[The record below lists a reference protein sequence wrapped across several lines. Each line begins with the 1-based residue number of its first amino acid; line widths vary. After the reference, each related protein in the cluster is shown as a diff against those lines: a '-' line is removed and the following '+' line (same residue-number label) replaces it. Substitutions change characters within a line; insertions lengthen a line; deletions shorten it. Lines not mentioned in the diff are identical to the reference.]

1 MGLSTTSSSKKVE
14 KERVLNISN
23 SLPAPLPMNKYD
35 NDPVSDAVSGMSPTL
50 NGGSLELNFN
60 DINECDISNNEN
72 KEVRKEEEVED
83 LEEEKKVEEEGKEE
97 VEEVKIEVEEEVEEE
112 VEAEEEDLSDKAV
125 EARHEGVLKGMRDKW
140 AFLQKMRMER
150 KYALLGLPFIWDEGT
165 DLGSHSL
172 FLFVFCLL
180 LLIIFVFM
188 FGFFISIF

>member
-35 NDPVSDAVSGMSPTL
+35 NDPVSGMSSTL
-50 NGGSLELNFN
+50 KGGSLELNFN
-60 DINECDISNNEN
+60 DINVCDVSNNEN

-97 VEEVKIEVEEEVEEE
+97 VEEVKIEVEEEVEAE

-165 DLGSHSL
+165 DLDLTAHFNL
-172 FLFVFCLL
+172 FFVLYY
-180 LLIIFVFM
+180 
-188 FGFFISIF
+188 